1 MKKVRCDGLLPSCS
15 RCRNAGLE
23 CKTEIKLTRKS
34 YPRSYTESIEE
45 RLREAEEKQR
55 ETEVETQR
63 LKDTIASK
71 DRRIQ
76 ELEYAAMSRP
86 SPQFANSELASRASL
101 TPGSSISGRR
111 DNRAQPKRHSM
122 GDSVSIEVG
131 RMNSDR
137 NGVGRFMGSS
147 SGIYFVG
154 LAQQRFSTLTS
165 MPWHVGHDL
174 LRIETDDQSMSYDIQ
189 PAVLQKDF
197 LDELPPYEIAIQYC
211 DAWFEFWRYIFPILH
226 RPTFMRNL
234 ELMYFKKQTLPDPD
248 IPAEIFAIFY
258 LVLALGARQLQ
269 LTGEGPSGRPDIAS
283 SGDDVVYFEKAMSY
297 YGEVVQLAT
306 IRTIQFNE
314 LLVLWYVSTGKRSLA
329 HQTIG
334 SVARLCLELG
344 MHRHSK
350 RNNWNPLTREVRK
363 RTFWVCYIL
372 DSYLSTV
379 AGVPRTLRD
388 QDIDTD
394 APSNVEDDSVSS
406 AGYLPSRTFEPSGMI
421 AFVSLVK
428 VSRIL
433 AQAQELLYTTA
444 TRSDTFAKISSLGRL
459 LDQWQASLPEHM
471 RLDFNEMAMMTPE
484 EAAADLGRGAPEM
497 VFTQLIWLYAR
508 LIVYRP
514 ALSFRQPNEALSA
527 SLTHLEYIPREIILL
542 LSLVSDPII
551 NVKGVYA
558 NVYPVASPISSFV

>member
-1 MKKVRCDGLLPSCS
+1 METNPRPSSPAVAGGYQAASSQSPGGPAVTGSGRAIQACDRCRMKKVRCDGLLPSCS

-63 LKDTIASK
+63 LRDAISSK

-86 SPQFANSELASRASL
+86 SPQYSNSEPSRASL

-137 NGVGRFMGSS
+137 NGVGRFMGAS

-174 LRIETDDQSMSYDIQ
+174 LRIETDDQSMEYQIQ
-189 PAVLQKDF
+189 PAALVKDF
-197 LDELPPYEIAIQYC
+197 LVDLPPYEIAIQYC

-234 ELMYFKKQTLPDPD
+234 ELMYFKKQTLPDSD

-258 LVLALGARQLQ
+258 LVLALGSRQLQ
-269 LTGEGPSGRPDIAS
+269 LSGKGPSGRPDTGS
-283 SGDDVVYFEKAMSY
+283 SGDDVIYFEKAMSY
-297 YGEVVQLAT
+297 YGEVIQIST

-329 HQTIG
+329 LQIIG

-372 DSYLSTV
+372 D
-379 AGVPRTLRD
+379 R
-388 QDIDTD
+388 
-394 APSNVEDDSVSS
+394 
-406 AGYLPSRTFEPSGMI
+406 
-421 AFVSLVK
+421 
-428 VSRIL
+428 
-433 AQAQELLYTTA
+433 
-444 TRSDTFAKISSLGRL
+444 
-459 LDQWQASLPEHM
+459 
-471 RLDFNEMAMMTPE
+471 
-484 EAAADLGRGAPEM
+484 
-497 VFTQLIWLYAR
+497 
-508 LIVYRP
+508 
-514 ALSFRQPNEALSA
+514 
-527 SLTHLEYIPREIILL
+527 
-542 LSLVSDPII
+542 
-551 NVKGVYA
+551 
-558 NVYPVASPISSFV
+558 